1 MKMGCSCKMG
11 LKLIA
16 FDMDGTLTQE
26 SSSWE
31 YIHRR
36 FGVWTGK
43 AEAHMAHFLAG
54 NITYEEFSILDARE
68 WQGVSCAEMD
78 RVLREIRY
86 ADCAQEVVAAAKSAG
101 ASTALISS
109 GISVLAR
116 RVAGDLG
123 IEHVFANEL
132 VSRDGVLTGEV
143 VINISIDEPDMT
155 KEAALGKL
163 KMDLGVATNETWA
176 IGDNWGDIGMLQQ
189 AGTAILV
196 APTPENREKV
206 AAAVPDVICVPSLCH
221 VVRLVSQIGT
231 GDSPS
236 SATGRS

>member
-1 MKMGCSCKMG
+1 MGCGGEMG

-26 SSSWE
+26 PSSWE

-43 AEAHMAHFLAG
+43 AEAHMVHFLAG

-68 WQGVSCAEMD
+68 WQGMPCAEIE
-78 RVLREIRY
+78 RVLSEIRY
-86 ADCAQEVVAAAKSAG
+86 ADCAQEAVDAARSLG

-109 GISVLAR
+109 GISALAR

-143 VINISIDEPDMT
+143 VINVSIDEPDMT
-155 KEAALGKL
+155 KEAVLRRL
-163 KMDLGVATNETWA
+163 KIELGVGTDETWA
-176 IGDNWGDIGMLQQ
+176 VGDNWGDIGMLEQ

-196 APTPENREKV
+196 APTSENREKV
-206 AAAVPDVICVPSLCH
+206 SAAVPNVVCVPSLCH
-221 VVRLVSQIGT
+221 VVRLVSELRTSTPGSST
-231 GDSPS
+231 G
-236 SATGRS
+236 

>member
-1 MKMGCSCKMG
+1 MGCSCKMG

-26 SSSWE
+26 PSSWE

-43 AEAHMAHFLAG
+43 AEAHMVHFLEG
-54 NITYEEFSILDARE
+54 HITYEEFSILDARE
-68 WQGVSCAEMD
+68 WQGMPCVEIE
-78 RVLREIRY
+78 RVLSEIRY
-86 ADCAQEVVAAAKSAG
+86 ADCAQEAVDAAKSAG

-109 GISVLAR
+109 GISALAR

-123 IEHVFANEL
+123 IEYVFANEL

-143 VINISIDEPDMT
+143 VINVSIDEPDMT
-155 KEAALGKL
+155 KEAVLGRL
-163 KMDLGVATNETWA
+163 KMELGVATDETWA
-176 IGDNWGDIGMLQQ
+176 VGDNWGDIGMLEQ

-196 APTPENREKV
+196 APTPENRVKV
-206 AAAVPDVICVPSLCH
+206 SAAVPNVVCVPSLCH
-221 VVRLVSQIGT
+221 VVRLIGQFRT
-231 GDSPS
+231 GNS
-236 SATGRS
+236 SGSAAGRR